1 MDHLA
6 WTCALLAST
15 LSFSTAPLL
24 CQSNATGPLA
34 PYSLSVA
41 VNEVSLTFHA
51 ADLHG
56 LPVNDLKR
64 EELAL
69 RDNGKL
75 QTNLV
80 AFQPLLN
87 IPIRAGILIDTSPSM
102 DGDLARNQATAV
114 EYVQKVLR
122 QQSDLAF
129 VMNFDFLSKISQPW
143 TSDPALLTQ
152 GITRAFADGR
162 SRLGGTAIIDTLYK
176 TCRNQFRP
184 VATAVSGNFIML
196 FSDGQDN
203 VSRASLEETIDAC
216 QRTNTAIY
224 VFRPAEQSRFSSGFK
239 LLAQLAAQTGGA
251 VFHADDSDDQIYNDL
266 RTIEQNMRSQYLLIY
281 RPPALKQDGSFH
293 HIELETSSRVATVA
307 VRSGYYA
314 PSAKPTY

>member
-41 VNEVSLTFHA
+41 VNEVSLTFHV

-129 VMNFDFLSKISQPW
+129 VMDFDFLSKISQPW

-152 GITRAFADGR
+152 GLPGPLPMAGAASEEQPSSIHST
-162 SRLGGTAIIDTLYK
+162 K
-176 TCRNQFRP
+176 P
-184 VATAVSGNFIML
+184 AVI
-196 FSDGQDN
+196 
-203 VSRASLEETIDAC
+203 
-216 QRTNTAIY
+216 
-224 VFRPAEQSRFSSGFK
+224 SSAPLQ
-239 LLAQLAAQTGGA
+239 LLS
-251 VFHADDSDDQIYNDL
+251 VV
-266 RTIEQNMRSQYLLIY
+266 
-281 RPPALKQDGSFH
+281 
-293 HIELETSSRVATVA
+293 TSSCCSRM
-307 VRSGYYA
+307 VR
-314 PSAKPTY
+314 TM